1 MTDGPK
7 KDGLK
12 LLRNMA
18 IAIAIAIVWAA
29 LEIALLGDGLIPN
42 G

>member
-1 MTDGPK
+1 M

-12 LLRNMA
+12 LARNMA
-18 IAIAIAIVWAA
+18 IVIAIAIAWAA
-29 LEIALLGDGLIPN
+29 LEVALLGDGLIPN